1 MTQKLRIHLQ
11 SNPKAPELFR
21 MTREGYQRPDTPK
34 VNTLDVDP
42 SRWTMVEFAS
52 LGDNQPITRH

>member
-1 MTQKLRIHLQ
+1 
-11 SNPKAPELFR
+11 

-42 SRWTMVEFAS
+42 SRWTMVKFAS